1 MLQLNQCLENWI
13 RYRSTGA
20 RSSKYHLTTSYTRRN
35 ISVAEHI
42 ECIEIEVRS
51 QVGSE
56 VERFWLRKSATIHAA
71 PVIAKFCALPAQL
84 IIL

>member
-1 MLQLNQCLENWI
+1 MLQLNQYHENWI

-20 RSSKYHLTTSYTRRN
+20 RSSKYGL
-35 ISVAEHI
+35 HI
-42 ECIEIEVRS
+42 ECIEIGVRS

-56 VERFWLRKSATIHAA
+56 VERFWLRKSATIHTA